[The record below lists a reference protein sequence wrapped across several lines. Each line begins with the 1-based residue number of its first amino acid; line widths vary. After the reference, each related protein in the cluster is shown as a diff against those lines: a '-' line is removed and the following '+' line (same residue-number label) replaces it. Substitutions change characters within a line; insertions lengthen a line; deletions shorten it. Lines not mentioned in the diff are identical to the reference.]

1 MDKACVFRHEKTDRK
16 PGSPRHFGAG
26 RVVTPRKSNNV
37 NNIRR
42 SPERIDGLARRRS
55 VAHSGRLLMA
65 GMDQPSPWW
74 SASGHADRKPF
85 LMARD
90 EITRAIR
97 TWFDELGFAEVETG
111 ILQVSPGNET
121 HLHAPRTQLHRAEGA
136 RATRYLRTSPEFACK
151 KLLAAGEQKI
161 FEFARVFRDR
171 ERGDLHL
178 PEFTMLE
185 WYRANAAYEAVIADS
200 IAVIAR
206 AAQATG
212 IRQFSFR
219 GRTADPFV
227 EPERLTVAAAFER
240 FAGIDLLATI
250 ADGDG
255 DRDSLAAAA
264 RGRVRIT
271 DDDTWSDIFSKVLV
285 EHVEPNLGQG
295 RLTIL
300 FEYPAPEA
308 ALARAKPSDPRVAER
323 FEIYACGVE
332 LANGFGELTDAGEQR
347 HRFTLAMDEK
357 QRRYGERY
365 PLDEDF
371 LDAVAHM
378 PEASGVA
385 LGFDRLVMLASGAIR
400 IDQVVWTPPAGD
412 G

>member
-1 MDKACVFRHEKTDRK
+1 
-16 PGSPRHFGAG
+16 
-26 RVVTPRKSNNV
+26 
-37 NNIRR
+37 
-42 SPERIDGLARRRS
+42 
-55 VAHSGRLLMA
+55 VA
-65 GMDQPSPWW
+65 D
-74 SASGHADRKPF
+74 
-85 LMARD
+85 
-90 EITRAIR
+90 
-97 TWFDELGFAEVETG
+97 
-111 ILQVSPGNET
+111 
-121 HLHAPRTQLHRAEGA
+121 
-136 RATRYLRTSPEFACK
+136 
-151 KLLAAGEQKI
+151 
-161 FEFARVFRDR
+161 
-171 ERGDLHL
+171 
-178 PEFTMLE
+178 
-185 WYRANAAYEAVIADS
+185 
-200 IAVIAR
+200 
-206 AAQATG
+206 
-212 IRQFSFR
+212 
-219 GRTADPFV
+219 
-227 EPERLTVAAAFER
+227 AFER
-240 FAGIDLLATI
+240 YAGIDLLATI
-250 ADGDG
+250 AGGNG
-255 DRDSLAAAA
+255 DRARLAAAA
-264 RGRVRIT
+264 GGRVRIT

-285 EHVEPNLGQG
+285 EHIEPNLGQG

-300 FEYPAPEA
+300 LEYPVPEA